1 MTARVRSIARKHAGP
16 IGLAA
21 LACAS
26 LFFALPAA
34 LADNKPLRNAP
45 APRSIERDPVSGKAI
60 IIVGG
65 QARGDS
71 GVKALNPQPLPPK
84 ERPNALNPQ
93 PLPPKERLNALNP
106 QPLPPKERPNALNPQ
121 PLPPKQLPR

>member
-1 MTARVRSIARKHAGP
+1 MTARVRSIARKHAWP
-16 IGLAA
+16 IGIAA
-21 LACAS
+21 LTWAS

-45 APRSIERDPVSGKAI
+45 APQSIERDSLSGKAI

-65 QARGDS
+65 QARRDS

-84 ERPNALNPQ
+84 EW
-93 PLPPKERLNALNP
+93 
-106 QPLPPKERPNALNPQ
+106 PNALNPQ